1 MHILRQITN
10 TICGR
15 SSSSEATLDSNCEAA
30 IESECEAQETCKPAS
45 IDIVDCMYCGTP
57 HIWVRGTVAAGDGG
71 GPWVCL
77 LCGRLNPQTSSVE
90 TSTSS
95 PASDQ
100 DSDRAVQTLH
110 ARIED

>member
-15 SSSSEATLDSNCEAA
+15 PPSPEATLDSNREAM
-30 IESECEAQETCKPAS
+30 EVEETCKPAS

-71 GPWVCL
+71 PWVCL

-90 TSTSS
+90 TPTSS

-100 DSDRAVQTLH
+100 DSDPAMQTLH
-110 ARIED
+110 ANIED